1 MEPYENI
8 LKIGICYR
16 IWNIMKLRWFL
27 RYQRVILAA
36 FNRSFSTWSK
46 ILDTMSSSP
55 YQWNGKFIEKG
66 SYSVKVTQEE
76 GKILQCVLIL
86 QGFQWIETGIP
97 FDYTHSC
104 ISGPKS
110 GDYTISWR
118 SSECSYSK
126 FMFWKSNEDIVY

>member
-1 MEPYENI
+1 M
-8 LKIGICYR
+8 
-16 IWNIMKLRWFL
+16 
-27 RYQRVILAA
+27 
-36 FNRSFSTWSK
+36 
-46 ILDTMSSSP
+46 
-55 YQWNGKFIEKG
+55 
-66 SYSVKVTQEE
+66 
-76 GKILQCVLIL
+76 QCVLIL

-126 FMFWKSNEDIVY
+126 FMFWKSNEDIVYWESCDSDRCIEFSELDSGITLPESYKGWETGLKYGI